1 MTESEIRA
9 IKTRQ
14 MDKLAEWREHLYRE
28 PELRELFLELT
39 LRCNE
44 RCFHCGSRCESD
56 AEVGMPAAKYLEVL
70 TDVRDHFGNAKPRIS
85 ITGGEPLMRR
95 DFFEIMGAA
104 HEMGFS
110 WGMTSNGTLI
120 TPAVARKLR
129 ETGMRTI
136 SVSIDGLPETHDR
149 LRGLPGGWKLAMAG
163 VENLIAEGGF
173 GHIQVTTVFN
183 HGNIGELDALYEMF
197 RDMDIDSWRVIGL
210 EPIGRAL
217 MHPDLMLTA
226 EDQKRLFDFIR
237 SQRNEGMPVTY
248 GCSHYLGLEYE
259 REVRRWYFL
268 CNAGRYVASVMAN
281 GDVGACLDIERR
293 PETIQGNVYEDRF
306 TDIWRNR
313 FGIFRQP
320 ISRLS
325 ATCRDCEHEKY
336 CAGGAAHSWDF
347 DKNEQRICMKGILF

>member
-1 MTESEIRA
+1 MTESEIRV

-14 MDKLAEWREHLYRE
+14 MDELADWREHLYRE

-56 AEVGMPAAKYLEVL
+56 AEVGMPAEKYLEVL
-70 TDVRDHFGNAKPRIS
+70 SDVRDHFGTKGIRIS

-120 TPAVARKLR
+120 TPGVARKLR

-259 REVRRWYFL
+259 
-268 CNAGRYVASVMAN
+268 
-281 GDVGACLDIERR
+281 
-293 PETIQGNVYEDRF
+293 EDRF
-306 TDIWRNR
+306 TDIWRDR
-313 FGIFRQP
+313 FEIFRQP
-320 ISRLS
+320 ISRLN
-325 ATCRDCEHEKY
+325 AICRDCEHEKY